1 MPPKKRTSVPET
13 ATIHLEVPF
22 DYTLPDFYDHA
33 APSTVADALTI
44 GASLYG
50 ILHKKHTDDRIQDL
64 EARKTAEITAIR
76 DAAAAQINDLNTQL
90 DALKSTHAQR
100 LKELAELQTTREAAA
115 RHDENERLTRSY
127 TQKLRDLQTE
137 LSEIQERNAAL
148 VARRTELESSRDT
161 DIARAEESTKALLQ
175 IAMDEKQR
183 SLERLEHEKEK
194 LTAILEKQTAEIAS
208 LNDFIRRKPTTN
220 VKTKGN
226 DFEAAFRTRL
236 VAAFGVNPQF
246 SIEDSARN
254 GVGHAG
260 DFKMKW
266 GEHTV
271 LWECKDY
278 DKPVP
283 AAEVEKF
290 KRDMKEN
297 ADVRVGVMI
306 SRFTPIVGKTAS
318 GDRHVEFLDGKM
330 YLYLSQFED
339 MSEDTLKNLMPLF
352 QFWWNSDRNTESE
365 ESRITAVRQ
374 IEKLYANATK
384 ARTEWRVHKARM
396 EDVMRWMAETVE
408 ENELKLQQAL
418 NVLNGA
424 VALLDVPSGI
434 FRSCDGDERATQ
446 LIQLMLEIIEPAPD
460 SSILMNELAEQVA
473 KRQLISASTAKTH
486 IRSVLLDDVLEIPK
500 GKPMRIRGVAF
511 RTGGIKNVL
520 ECD

>member
-1 MPPKKRTSVPET
+1 MPPKKQTSASVT
-13 ATIHLEVPF
+13 LEVPSS
-22 DYTLPDFYDHA
+22 YKLPEFYAYAD
-33 APSTVADALTI
+33 PPIVAEALTI
-44 GASLYG
+44 GASLYD
-50 ILHKKHTDDRIQDL
+50 ILHKKHTDDRIQEL
-64 EARKTAEITAIR
+64 EARKDAEIAGIRETA
-76 DAAAAQINDLNTQL
+76 ATQIAELSSQM
-90 DALKSTHAQR
+90 DALKHTHAQR
-100 LKELAELQTTREAAA
+100 LKELTELQTAKEAAA
-115 RHDENERLTRSY
+115 RTDEHERLTRSF

-137 LSEIQERNAAL
+137 LLEIQERNTAL
-148 VARRTELESSRDT
+148 VARRAELEACRDV
-161 DIARAEESTKALLQ
+161 DIARAEASTKALLQ
-175 IAMDEKQR
+175 LAMDEKQR
-183 SLERLEHEKEK
+183 SVERLEREKEK
-194 LTAILEKQTAEIAS
+194 LTAILEKQTAEIAN
-208 LNDFIRRKPTTN
+208 LNEFIRRKPTTN

-226 DFEAAFRTRL
+226 DFEAVFRTRL
-236 VAAFGVNPQF
+236 VSAFGVNPKF
-246 SIEDSARN
+246 VLEDSARN

-306 SRFTPIVGKTAS
+306 SRFTPIVGKTTS

-330 YLYLSQFED
+330 YIYLSQFED
-339 MSEDTLKNLMPLF
+339 MSDDTLKNLMPLF
-352 QFWWNSDRNTESE
+352 QFWWDSDRNTESE

-396 EDVMRWMAETVE
+396 EEVMRWMAETVE
-408 ENELKLQQAL
+408 ENEHKLQQAL

-424 VALLDVPSGI
+424 VAVLAVPVGI

-460 SSILMNELAEQVA
+460 TSILMNELAEQVA
-473 KRQLISASTAKTH
+473 KRQLISANTAKTH
-486 IRSVLLDDVLEIPK
+486 IRSVLLDDVLETPK
-500 GKPMRIRGVAF
+500 GKPTRIRGVAF
-511 RTGGIKNVL
+511 RSTDTGIKNVI
-520 ECD
+520 ECM